1 MGGEPGDPSKITGR
15 SEGLDD
21 GGIGEQWS
29 SLEEVDGSEYVVS
42 RAKTQAEK
50 VMVGEVLF
58 SRSYGCHWCVV
69 SGAVVVGIEAVGG

>member
-1 MGGEPGDPSKITGR
+1 MGGEPGDPSKIAGR

-29 SLEEVDGSEYVVS
+29 SLEEVDGSAYVVS

-50 VMVGEVLF
+50 GMVGEVLVF
-58 SRSYGCHWCVV
+58 TSYGCHWCIV